1 MAKLEGFE
9 KVEINFSL
17 IFCWQNDE
25 LRRKLGDFEK
35 VNKVQSSLNDHTTA
49 LEQELKQLRTK

>member
-1 MAKLEGFE
+1 MET
-9 KVEINFSL
+9 NFPSIL
-17 IFCWQNDE
+17 CWQNDE

-35 VNKVQSSLNDHTTA
+35 VNKVQTSLNDHTTA